1 MRQVKVED
9 QAVSSEVLE
18 AVLRHPGLRTLDLSL
33 TDLSSVEP
41 GLPARLLH
49 RLEEVDMWSTELTRQ
64 QLEAVLTAAEASCTL
79 RKLNLGNNNLSLVEP
94 GLLARAVNSLEE
106 VDIRHT
112 LLTKEQ
118 VEAILSQSLV
128 QTSLKRLVMGRFTGG
143 VEEDLVVRAQ
153 SVIKELSLCYVM

>member
-1 MRQVKVED
+1 MTKEL
-9 QAVSSEVLE
+9 LE
-18 AVLRHPGLRTLDLSL
+18 AVLRHPGLRKMDLSL
-33 TDLSSVEP
+33 TDLSSVSP
-41 GLPARLLH
+41 DLPARLVQ
-49 RLEEVDMWSTELTRQ
+49 RLEEVDMWNTELTTQ
-64 QLEAVLTAAEASCTL
+64 QLEAVLTAVSTSSTL

-128 QTSLKRLVMGRFTGG
+128 KTSLKTLVMGRISGG

-153 SVIKELSLCYVM
+153 DVISELSLCFVM